1 MKNIN
6 KEVEK
11 TLQSWDNVERFE
23 ANPFLYTRIEQKIKN
38 LDAPPERYSWTWV
51 WQPLLVAVIVAVNF
65 FTIAT
70 AFNSNEKQSV
80 YDTIAEQYNI
90 STDTKSTFD
99 LY

>member
-11 TLQSWDNVERFE
+11 TLQSWDNINRLE
-23 ANPFLYTRIEQKIKN
+23 ANPFLYTRIEQRSKN
-38 LDAPPERYSWTWV
+38 LDAPPEKRVWGWV
-51 WQPLLVAVIVAVNF
+51 WQPLLVAVIIAMNF

-70 AFNSNEKQSV
+70 AFNSTEKQSV
-80 YDTIAEQYNI
+80 YDSIAEQYNI
-90 STDTKSTFD
+90 SSDSKSIFD